1 MLSKKRK
8 RLLDVKEM
16 VAMYKEGYSTSEIG
30 KAANVTPRY
39 VRTILHAN
47 DVSLR
52 PRGSWKRKYTLNEDY
67 FKTWSNNMAYILGF
81 FAADGNLPK
90 DNQTVSFSQKDP
102 DILEKIK
109 KEINSNQP
117 LYQNAKTGVYVLNLN
132 SKILKHDLMELHGF
146 RPNKSAVLEFPEIP
160 EPYLHHFIRGYF
172 DGDGYVNYEQ
182 FEVVFVGGSI
192 AFMER
197 LRKILTK
204 QNLNTTI
211 RYYSNYTRV
220 YLRGRKTIKL
230 FAEWIYRREGEIFL
244 QRKFQVFSNEYK
256 HSSVL
261 QDRIKKN
268 TKQAVKKRKQLF
280 LDKYQQSNNLEQAC
294 HYTRIVKATYYNWL
308 KSDSIFRNKIQE
320 IKSKN
325 NFLKED
331 IVYYR
336 IYILNNS

>member
-1 MLSKKRK
+1 MSKKRK

-172 DGDGYVNYEQ
+172 DGDGFVNYAK
-182 FEVVFVGGSI
+182 FFVSFVGGSYS
-192 AFMER
+192 FMKKLQTNIEGQGFETNFTNHTNYFR
-197 LRKILTK
+197 LYI
-204 QNLNTTI
+204 
-211 RYYSNYTRV
+211 S
-220 YLRGRKTIKL
+220 GRKTIKL
-230 FAEWIYRREGEIFL
+230 FSDWLYKDKGLYLERKYRHFQREQTEISL
-244 QRKFQVFSNEYK
+244 LTDKVKTHKNALAKRK
-256 HSSVL
+256 
-261 QDRIKKN
+261 KKN
-268 TKQAVKKRKQLF
+268 KNETF
-280 LDKYQQSNNLEQAC
+280 NN
-294 HYTRIVKATYYNWL
+294 
-308 KSDSIFRNKIQE
+308 
-320 IKSKN
+320 
-325 NFLKED
+325 D
-331 IVYYR
+331 I
-336 IYILNNS
+336 